1 VAIGDLAKDAA
12 IVSAADFVNSVRTKA
27 LAKHH
32 LKSMKYRPTSICEF
46 KGCGE
51 VIQIASFAIERGHV
65 FQVEATFPRRLSGVG
80 LVI

>member
-32 LKSMKYRPTSICEF
+32 LKSMKYRQAFVNSR
-46 KGCGE
+46 
-51 VIQIASFAIERGHV
+51 AAAR
-65 FQVEATFPRRLSGVG
+65 
-80 LVI
+80 